1 VSVRRL
7 QELQKSQGQDA
18 WLVTF
23 ADISALMLAFFVM
36 LFSMSS
42 LELDKWQ
49 AVTSRMT
56 KGEPAKVQL
65 RPAPNSEYAVPTI
78 DIPPALPL
86 GYLAQ
91 ILDEKLK
98 PQVDSGQVQIHRLD
112 KMLVVSLPAD
122 VLFTPDKAT
131 LTPRASQALFGVSS
145 ALAQIGNQID
155 IQGHTAPAA
164 SSSTGVDW
172 KWQLSLERA
181 AAVAD
186 ELKRIGYQGNPA
198 ILGLADSRFGFLD
211 STIPEAKRLELARRV
226 DFVIHPTEGEP

>member
-1 VSVRRL
+1 MRRL
-7 QELQKSQGQDA
+7 QDLKKQQSPDA

-42 LELDKWQ
+42 LRLDKWQ
-49 AVTSRMT
+49 AVVSRMT
-56 KGEPAKVQL
+56 KGEPAQVQL
-65 RPAPNSEYAVPTI
+65 RPKPISEYSVPTV

-86 GYLAQ
+86 GYLSQ
-91 ILDEKLK
+91 VLDEKLK
-98 PQVDSGQVQIHRLD
+98 PQVDAGQVIIQRLD
-112 KMLVVSLPAD
+112 KMLVVSLPSD
-122 VLFTPDKAT
+122 VLFLPDKAT

-145 ALAQIGNQID
+145 ALAQIGNQVD
-155 IQGHTAPAA
+155 VEGHTAPAA
-164 SSSTGVDW
+164 SPKTGIEW
-172 KWQLSLERA
+172 KWRLSLERA

-211 STIPEAKRLELARRV
+211 KAIPEAKRLVLARRV
-226 DFVIHPTEGEP
+226 DLVIHPTEGEP